1 MVAFQFIPLSRGET
15 IFSQYNLSFSINFN
29 PLPSHEGRRTSGNGK
44 PENHHIS
51 IHSPLTR
58 GDWSRST
65 YDTAYHISIH
75 SPLTRGDETHYW
87 VERKAGILQSTP
99 LSRGETLIRPASTPP
114 AVFFNPLPSHEGRPL
129 YPSNPSF
136 TLFFNPLPSHE
147 GRRRSGQYG
156 GNLGNL
162 QSTPLS
168 RGETVIP
175 CPVEYQCLLF
185 NPLPSHEGR
194 RHSPVCCRY
203 SEYFFNPLPSHEG
216 RLSKSSRIGSILTLQ
231 STPLSRG
238 ETFFAP
244 LS

>member
-114 AVFFNPLPSHEGRPL
+114 AVFFNPLPSHEGR
-129 YPSNPSF
+129 
-136 TLFFNPLPSHE
+136 
-147 GRRRSGQYG
+147 
-156 GNLGNL
+156 
-162 QSTPLS
+162 
-168 RGETVIP
+168 
-175 CPVEYQCLLF
+175 
-185 NPLPSHEGR
+185 
-194 RHSPVCCRY
+194 
-203 SEYFFNPLPSHEG
+203 
-216 RLSKSSRIGSILTLQ
+216 LSKSSRIGSILTLQ

-238 ETFFAP
+238 ETAKTANFQSLHLKSIMQSSQSLP
-244 LS
+244 LLI